1 MWLLTY
7 IREVRAELSHVSW
20 PTPRQAAFYTA
31 LVVVISVIVSA
42 YLGLLDFVFELALKK
57 IV

>member
-1 MWLLTY
+1 MWLINY

-20 PTPRQAAFYTA
+20 PTPRQTISYTI
-31 LVVVISVIVSA
+31 VVILISLIVSA
-42 YLGLLDFVFELALKK
+42 YLGLLDFGFEAILKK

>member
-20 PTPRQAAFYTA
+20 PTPRQAMLYTA